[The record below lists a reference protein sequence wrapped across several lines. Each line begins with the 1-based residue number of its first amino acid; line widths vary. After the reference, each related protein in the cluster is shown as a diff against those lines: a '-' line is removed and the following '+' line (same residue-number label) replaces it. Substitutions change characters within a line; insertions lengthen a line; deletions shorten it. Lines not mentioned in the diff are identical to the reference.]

1 MEIRDLVFFQRVVKA
16 NSISKAAK
24 ELFISQSQVSRAV
37 SSLEHEL
44 GVELFERKGHKLEL
58 TPCGKIFYEDSSSI
72 IDLCFKA
79 IDRVKKTYAGMR
91 SQISFASNIEG
102 RTEHFLSEI
111 TKSLDSDEV
120 YMCAAPLEG
129 IVRSLKN
136 GVFSFAITVPAV
148 RDSEFHTEVLAEDE
162 LTLCVYEGHW
172 TSRLDS
178 VSMSDLKDERFVLA
192 MRGYGTREVA
202 DSAFSLTGVVPRIAI
217 ETWDAKSSLEY
228 VKLGMGITLCRK
240 TIANSPKGNGLKFIP
255 LSDKNLPKT
264 SIGLSWKKD
273 RTLSSDEMRF
283 VEIARKFFVGEGFN
297 YKRQGLPKSAT
308 AQQRLIGQDV

>member
-1 MEIRDLVFFQRVVKA
+1 MEIKDLVFFQRVVKA
-16 NSISKAAK
+16 NSISKAAE
-24 ELFISQSQVSRAV
+24 ELFISQSQVSRV
-37 SSLEHEL
+37 ISSLEHEL

-72 IDLCFKA
+72 IDLCLKA

-148 RDSEFHTEVLAEDE
+148 RDSEFHTELLAEDE

-202 DSAFSLTGVVPRIAI
+202 DSAFSLTGIAPRIAI

-240 TIANSPKGNGLKFIP
+240 TIANSPKCNGLEFIP

>member
-1 MEIRDLVFFQRVVKA
+1 MEIKDLVFFQRVVKT
-16 NSISKAAK
+16 NSISKAAE
-24 ELFISQSQVSRAV
+24 ELFISQSQVSRV
-37 SSLEHEL
+37 ISSLEHEL

-72 IDLCFKA
+72 IGLCSKA

-172 TSRLDS
+172 TSKLDS

-228 VKLGMGITLCRK
+228 VRLGMGITICRK
-240 TIANSPKGNGLKFIP
+240 AIANSPKCNGLKFIP
-255 LSDKNLPKT
+255 LSDKNLSKT
-264 SIGLSWKKD
+264 SIGLSWKED
-273 RTLSSDEMRF
+273 RTLSPDEMRF
-283 VEIARKFFVGEGFN
+283 IEIARKFFVGKGFN
-297 YKRQGLPKSAT
+297 Y
-308 AQQRLIGQDV
+308 

>member
-1 MEIRDLVFFQRVVKA
+1 MEIKDLVFFQRVVKA
-16 NSISKAAK
+16 NSISKAAE
-24 ELFISQSQVSRAV
+24 ELFISQSQVSRV
-37 SSLEHEL
+37 ISSLEHEL

-58 TPCGKIFYEDSSSI
+58 TPCGEIFYEDSSSI
-72 IDLCFKA
+72 INLCSKA
-79 IDRVKKTYAGMR
+79 IDRVRKTYAGMR

-136 GVFSFAITVPAV
+136 GVFSFALTVPAV
-148 RDSEFHTEVLAEDE
+148 RDSELHTEVLAEDE
-162 LTLCVYEGHW
+162 LVLCVPDGHW
-172 TSRLDS
+172 ASELNS
-178 VSMSDLKDERFVLA
+178 VSMADLRDERFVLA

-202 DSAFSLTGVVPRIAI
+202 DAAFSTTGIAPRIAI

-228 VKLGMGITLCRK
+228 IRLGMGITICRK
-240 TIANSPKGNGLKFIP
+240 AIASAPKCDGLRFIP

-264 SIGLSWKKD
+264 SIGLSWKED
-273 RTLSSDEMRF
+273 RTLSPDEMRF

-297 YKRQGLPKSAT
+297 Y
-308 AQQRLIGQDV
+308 

>member
-1 MEIRDLVFFQRVVKA
+1 M
-16 NSISKAAK
+16 
-24 ELFISQSQVSRAV
+24 
-37 SSLEHEL
+37 
-44 GVELFERKGHKLEL
+44 LFERKGHKLEL

-79 IDRVKKTYAGMR
+79 IDRVRKTYAGMR

-162 LTLCVYEGHW
+162 LALCVYEDHW
-172 TSRLDS
+172 ASRLNS
-178 VSMSDLKDERFVLA
+178 VSMADLRDERFILA

-202 DSAFSLTGVVPRIAI
+202 DSAFSLTGIAPRIAI

-240 TIANSPKGNGLKFIP
+240 TIANSPKCNGLKFIP

-283 VEIARKFFVGEGFN
+283 VEIARKFFIGEGFN
-297 YKRQGLPKSAT
+297 Y
-308 AQQRLIGQDV
+308 

>member
-1 MEIRDLVFFQRVVKA
+1 MEIKDLVFFQRVVKT
-16 NSISKAAK
+16 NSISKAAE
-24 ELFISQSQVSRAV
+24 ELFISQSQVSRV
-37 SSLEHEL
+37 ISSLEHEL

-79 IDRVKKTYAGMR
+79 IDRVKKTYAGIR

-120 YMCAAPLEG
+120 HMCAAPLEG

-148 RDSEFHTEVLAEDE
+148 RDSGFHTEVLAEDE

-202 DSAFSLTGVVPRIAI
+202 DSAFSLTGIAPRIAI

-240 TIANSPKGNGLKFIP
+240 TIANSPKCNGLKFIP
-255 LSDKNLPKT
+255 LSDKNLPKP

-283 VEIARKFFVGEGFN
+283 IEIARKFFVGEGFN

>member
-1 MEIRDLVFFQRVVKA
+1 MEIKDLVFFQRVVKA
-16 NSISKAAK
+16 NSISKAAE
-24 ELFISQSQVSRAV
+24 ELFISQSQVSRVV

-111 TKSLDSDEV
+111 TQSLDSDEV

-148 RDSEFHTEVLAEDE
+148 RDSEFHTELLAEDE

-192 MRGYGTREVA
+192 MSGYGTREVA
-202 DSAFSLTGVVPRIAI
+202 DSAFSLTGIAPRIAI

-240 TIANSPKGNGLKFIP
+240 TIANSPKCNGLKFIP

-297 YKRQGLPKSAT
+297 Y
-308 AQQRLIGQDV
+308 

>member
-1 MEIRDLVFFQRVVKA
+1 MEIKDLVFFQRVVKT
-16 NSISKAAK
+16 NSISKAAE
-24 ELFISQSQVSRAV
+24 ELFISQSQVSRVV
-37 SSLEHEL
+37 SLLEHEL

-111 TKSLDSDEV
+111 TKSLDSDEI

-129 IVRSLKN
+129 VIRSLKN
-136 GVFSFAITVPAV
+136 GVFSFAITVPAI
-148 RDSEFHTEVLAEDE
+148 RDSELHTEVLAEDE
-162 LTLCVYEGHW
+162 LVLCVPDGHW
-172 TSRLDS
+172 ASELNS
-178 VSMSDLKDERFVLA
+178 VSMADLRDERFVLA

-202 DSAFSLTGVVPRIAI
+202 DAAFSTTGIAPRIAI

-228 VKLGMGITLCRK
+228 IRLGMGITICRK
-240 TIANSPKGNGLKFIP
+240 AIANSPKCNGLKFIP

-264 SIGLSWKKD
+264 SIGLSWKED
-273 RTLSSDEMRF
+273 RTLSPDEMRF
-283 VEIARKFFVGEGFN
+283 IEIARKFFIGEGFN
-297 YKRQGLPKSAT
+297 Y
-308 AQQRLIGQDV
+308 

>member
-1 MEIRDLVFFQRVVKA
+1 MEIKDLVFFQRVVKA
-16 NSISKAAK
+16 NSISKAAE
-24 ELFISQSQVSRAV
+24 ELFISQSQVSRV
-37 SSLEHEL
+37 ISSLEHEL

-79 IDRVKKTYAGMR
+79 IDRVRKTHAGMR

-136 GVFSFAITVPAV
+136 GVFSFAITVPAI
-148 RDSEFHTEVLAEDE
+148 RDSELHTEVLAEDE
-162 LTLCVYEGHW
+162 LVLCVPDGHW
-172 TSRLDS
+172 ASKLDS
-178 VSMSDLKDERFVLA
+178 SSMADLRDERFVLA

-202 DSAFSLTGVVPRIAI
+202 EAAFSATGIAPRIVI

-228 VKLGMGITLCRK
+228 VRLGMGITICRK
-240 TIANSPKGNGLKFIP
+240 AIANSPKCNGLKFIP

-264 SIGLSWKKD
+264 SIGLSWKED
-273 RTLSSDEMRF
+273 RTLSPDEIKF
-283 VEIARKFFVGEGFN
+283 IEIARKFFTGEGFN
-297 YKRQGLPKSAT
+297 Y
-308 AQQRLIGQDV
+308 

>member
-1 MEIRDLVFFQRVVKA
+1 MEIKDLVFFQRVVKA
-16 NSISKAAK
+16 NSISKAAE
-24 ELFISQSQVSRAV
+24 ELFISQSQVSRV
-37 SSLEHEL
+37 ISSLEHEL

-111 TKSLDSDEV
+111 TQSLDSDEV

-148 RDSEFHTEVLAEDE
+148 RDSEFHTELLAEDE

-202 DSAFSLTGVVPRIAI
+202 DSAFSLTGIAPHIAI

-240 TIANSPKGNGLKFIP
+240 TIANSPKCNGLKFIP

>member
-1 MEIRDLVFFQRVVKA
+1 MEIKDLVFFQRVVKA
-16 NSISKAAK
+16 NSISKAAE
-24 ELFISQSQVSRAV
+24 ELFISQSQVSRV
-37 SSLEHEL
+37 ISSLEHEL

-58 TPCGKIFYEDSSSI
+58 TPCGRVFYEDSSSV

-111 TKSLDSDEV
+111 TKSLDSDEI

-136 GVFSFAITVPAV
+136 GVFSFAITVPAIK
-148 RDSEFHTEVLAEDE
+148 DSELHTEVLAEDE
-162 LTLCVYEGHW
+162 LVLCVPDGHW
-172 TSRLDS
+172 ASELDS
-178 VSMSDLKDERFVLA
+178 VSMSDLRDERFVLA

-202 DSAFSLTGVVPRIAI
+202 DAAFSTTGIAPRIAI

-228 VKLGMGITLCRK
+228 VRLGMGITICRK
-240 TIANSPKGNGLKFIP
+240 AIANAPKCNGLKFIP

-264 SIGLSWKKD
+264 SIGLSWKED
-273 RTLSSDEMRF
+273 RALSPDEMRF
-283 VEIARKFFVGEGFN
+283 IEIARKFFIGEGFN
-297 YKRQGLPKSAT
+297 Y
-308 AQQRLIGQDV
+308 

>member
-1 MEIRDLVFFQRVVKA
+1 
-16 NSISKAAK
+16 
-24 ELFISQSQVSRAV
+24 
-37 SSLEHEL
+37 
-44 GVELFERKGHKLEL
+44 
-58 TPCGKIFYEDSSSI
+58 
-72 IDLCFKA
+72 
-79 IDRVKKTYAGMR
+79 MR

-136 GVFSFAITVPAV
+136 DVFSFAITVPAV

-202 DSAFSLTGVVPRIAI
+202 DSAFSLTGIAPRIAI

-255 LSDKNLPKT
+255 LSDKNPPKT

>member
-1 MEIRDLVFFQRVVKA
+1 MEIKDLVFFQRVVKA

-24 ELFISQSQVSRAV
+24 ELFISQSQVSRV
-37 SSLEHEL
+37 ISSLEHEL

-72 IDLCFKA
+72 IGLCFKA

-102 RTEHFLSEI
+102 RTEHFLSET

-129 IVRSLKN
+129 IVCSLKN

-162 LTLCVYEGHW
+162 LALCVYEGHW

-202 DSAFSLTGVVPRIAI
+202 DSAFSLTGIAPRIAI

-240 TIANSPKGNGLKFIP
+240 TIANSPKCNGLKFIP

-297 YKRQGLPKSAT
+297 Y
-308 AQQRLIGQDV
+308 

>member
-1 MEIRDLVFFQRVVKA
+1 MEIKDLVFFQRVVKA
-16 NSISKAAK
+16 NSISKAAE
-24 ELFISQSQVSRAV
+24 ELFISQSQVSRV
-37 SSLEHEL
+37 ISSLEREL
-44 GVELFERKGHKLEL
+44 GVVLFERKGHKLEL

-79 IDRVKKTYAGMR
+79 IDRVRKTYAGMR

-120 YMCAAPLEG
+120 YMCAVPLEG

-162 LTLCVYEGHW
+162 LALCVYEDHW
-172 TSRLDS
+172 ASRLDS
-178 VSMSDLKDERFVLA
+178 ISMADLRDERFVLA

-202 DSAFSLTGVVPRIAI
+202 DSAFSLTDIAPRIAI

-240 TIANSPKGNGLKFIP
+240 TIANSPKCNGLKFIP

-283 VEIARKFFVGEGFN
+283 VEIARKFFIGEGFN
-297 YKRQGLPKSAT
+297 Y
-308 AQQRLIGQDV
+308 

>member
-1 MEIRDLVFFQRVVKA
+1 MEIKDLVFFQRVVKA
-16 NSISKAAK
+16 NSISKAAE
-24 ELFISQSQVSRAV
+24 ELFISQSQVSRV
-37 SSLEHEL
+37 ISSLEHEL

-162 LTLCVYEGHW
+162 LVLCVPDGHW
-172 TSRLDS
+172 ASKLDS
-178 VSMSDLKDERFVLA
+178 ASMADLRDERFVLA

-202 DSAFSLTGVVPRIAI
+202 EVAFSATGIAPRIVI

-228 VKLGMGITLCRK
+228 VKLDMGITLCRK
-240 TIANSPKGNGLKFIP
+240 AITSAPKCDDLRFIP

-264 SIGLSWKKD
+264 SIGLSWRED
-273 RTLSSDEMRF
+273 RTLSPDEIKF
-283 VEIARKFFVGEGFN
+283 IEIARKFFTGEGFN
-297 YKRQGLPKSAT
+297 Y
-308 AQQRLIGQDV
+308 

>member
-1 MEIRDLVFFQRVVKA
+1 MEIKDLVFFQRVVKA
-16 NSISKAAK
+16 NSISKAAE
-24 ELFISQSQVSRAV
+24 ELFISQSQVSRV
-37 SSLEHEL
+37 ISSLEHEL

-111 TKSLDSDEV
+111 TQSLDSDEV

-148 RDSEFHTEVLAEDE
+148 RDSEFHTELLAEDE

-192 MRGYGTREVA
+192 MSGYGTREVA
-202 DSAFSLTGVVPRIAI
+202 DSAFSLTGIAPRIAI

-240 TIANSPKGNGLKFIP
+240 TIANSPKCNGLKFIP

-297 YKRQGLPKSAT
+297 Y
-308 AQQRLIGQDV
+308 